1 MNTADIHREE
11 QVRRLSALQA
21 RATLGSRPMIEPRV
35 VVSATNPADRKR
47 VVEVARGVIAEHRDV
62 LLALK
67 DR

>member
-1 MNTADIHREE
+1 MNTAGIRREE
-11 QVRRLSALQA
+11 QVKRLYALQA
-21 RATLGSRPMIEPRV
+21 QAAVLARPMIEPRV
-35 VVSATNPADRKR
+35 VVSAINPADRKR